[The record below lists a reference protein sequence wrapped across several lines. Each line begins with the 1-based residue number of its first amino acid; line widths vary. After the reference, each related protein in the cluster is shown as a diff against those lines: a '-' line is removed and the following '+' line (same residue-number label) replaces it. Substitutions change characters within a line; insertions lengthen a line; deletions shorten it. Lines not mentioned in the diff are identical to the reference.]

1 VSRRTRNRRRRSLL
15 GVSLCLYIF
24 LCLFFIVWLR
34 GQNFK
39 IEYDIARL
47 TTLKEDLLSEKNV
60 MVARRS
66 SLLSSEHIEKV
77 ALSALGMTVPARE
90 RVFYVR
96 QVNAPA
102 PYRASTDVD
111 E

>member
-1 VSRRTRNRRRRSLL
+1 MNRRSRNRKGKISLR
-15 GVSLCLYIF
+15 VSLCLYVF
-24 LCLFFIVWLR
+24 LCLFLIVWFR

-39 IEYDIARL
+39 MESDIGML
-47 TTLKEDLLSEKNV
+47 TSLREELLSERRI
-60 MVARRS
+60 MVAKRS

-77 ALSALGMTVPARE
+77 ALTSLGMTVPTRE
-90 RVFYVR
+90 NVFYVR

-111 E
+111 K